1 MGNQKALHDGK
12 SVVADKEWLAQ
23 RDGGAFSA
31 PSNSLDAYKI
41 AVQHHI
47 DSVAQSMGYD
57 NAANLASYV
66 NSTVPGWG
74 AEAQRFVAWRDQ
86 VWTST
91 LAMFAEFKDGEP
103 VLKTI
108 EELVSELPDASLLEG
123 RS

>member
-1 MGNQKALHDGK
+1 MGNQKALQDGK
-12 SVVADKEWLAQ
+12 SVVADKDWLAQ

-31 PSNSLDAYKI
+31 PSNSLDAFKI

-74 AEAQRFVAWRDQ
+74 GGSSALCC
-86 VWTST
+86 
-91 LAMFAEFKDGEP
+91 LAGSGLDFSACIVRRIQSRGAGSKN
-103 VLKTI
+103 
-108 EELVSELPDASLLEG
+108 
-123 RS
+123 R